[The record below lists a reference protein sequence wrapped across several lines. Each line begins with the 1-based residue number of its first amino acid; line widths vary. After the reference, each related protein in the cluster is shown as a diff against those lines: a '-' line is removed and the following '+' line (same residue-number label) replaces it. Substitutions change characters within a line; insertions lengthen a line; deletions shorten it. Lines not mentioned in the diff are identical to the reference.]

1 VGARGGV
8 WCGRPSAGVVEAG
21 ECGAPVVSVT
31 LQSEPAGVEVLVDGV
46 ARGKTPV
53 EAALPVGQHRL
64 RFVAALGVAESVVE
78 VGEGG
83 GVWCGRPGAGVVEE
97 GACPP
102 PALVTLTLQSDPAG
116 VEVLV
121 DGVAQGKTPVTVA
134 VAPGLRVLQF
144 GEVQTTITAVD
155 KDVWCARMGAQE
167 VARGPCGPRLRI
179 DTVSFGPASFVMGSP
194 RDEVGRFD
202 NEDQH
207 TVRVPRRFAL
217 ATTEVSQGLYRAVMG
232 VNPSY
237 ETNGIGDEL
246 PVNQVSW
253 LDAVK
258 FCTKLSV
265 SQGLRPAYT
274 APGEVDT
281 WEDAD
286 AVRWDPEADGWR
298 LPTEAEWELAAR
310 AAGKEAYGSTA
321 DPAQVCTFANV
332 ADDAAK
338 AAGVGYEYFPCNDGF
353 AKLAPVGS
361 LAPQAGLHQM
371 LGNVW
376 EWTWDRYAEDI
387 TGEKV
392 DQGGP
397 SGGVPRVYRGGSF
410 HVPPRLVRV
419 AVRDGIE
426 PSIRGDVL
434 GLRLAR
440 SLPSA
445 L

>member
-1 VGARGGV
+1 M
-8 WCGRPSAGVVEAG
+8 
-21 ECGAPVVSVT
+21 
-31 LQSEPAGVEVLVDGV
+31 
-46 ARGKTPV
+46 
-53 EAALPVGQHRL
+53 
-64 RFVAALGVAESVVE
+64 
-78 VGEGG
+78 
-83 GVWCGRPGAGVVEE
+83 
-97 GACPP
+97 
-102 PALVTLTLQSDPAG
+102 
-116 VEVLV
+116 V
-121 DGVAQGKTPVTVA
+121 DGVAQGKTPLTVA

-194 RDEVGRFD
+194 GDEVGRD
-202 NEDQH
+202 GDEGQH

-237 ETNGIGDEL
+237 EGNGIGDEL
-246 PVNQVSW
+246 PVNRVSW

-310 AAGKEAYGSTA
+310 AAGNEAYGSTS

-332 ADDAAK
+332 ADEAAK
-338 AAGVGYEYFPCNDGF
+338 AAGVGWSEEWFPCGDGF

-387 TGEKV
+387 TGERV
-392 DQGGP
+392 DRGGP
-397 SGGVPRVYRGGSF
+397 SVGVHRVGRGGSF
-410 HVPPRLVRV
+410 GDPPRNVQV
-419 AVRDGIE
+419 ADRGEVD
-426 PSIRGDVL
+426 PSYRRPGV
-434 GLRLAR
+434 GFRLAR